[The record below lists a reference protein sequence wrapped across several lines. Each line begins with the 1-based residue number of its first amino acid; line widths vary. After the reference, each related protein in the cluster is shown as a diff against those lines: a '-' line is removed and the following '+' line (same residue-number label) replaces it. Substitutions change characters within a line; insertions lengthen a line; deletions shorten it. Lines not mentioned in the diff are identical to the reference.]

1 MIGSRLVTVEYRA
14 WQLLGASLG
23 PICTT
28 TLRITVTVG
37 AGCVVERVDGQPLG
51 NLATQCKEQIEEAR
65 SELEERMRRGVTSS
79 WRRAP
84 PVPAA
89 PEAVMTAEAVP
100 EAGTTRDK
108 HTTSSV
114 FRCERQVITDRITRL
129 RQDLTTPLPGPA
141 LPTPEEAA
149 EAERR
154 TEQQRERERLAQIR
168 ARYWESHREQHAADN
183 LMPSPAQP
191 GTEELA
197 EPRKHTSSVFRVDRE
212 VITDRIERLRR
223 KPETPSVEPPPAAGG
238 AYDGLEPKP

>member
-28 TLRITVTVG
+28 TLRITVTLG
-37 AGCVVERVDGQPLG
+37 ADCVVERVDGQPLG
-51 NLATQCKEQIEEAR
+51 NLAAQCKAQIDEAR
-65 SELEERMRRGVTSS
+65 SELEDRLRRGVTST
-79 WRRAP
+79 WRRSP
-84 PVPAA
+84 PAA
-89 PEAVMTAEAVP
+89 PAAEAAAPAEVQP
-100 EAGTTRDK
+100 DAGKARDK

-129 RQDLTTPLPGPA
+129 RQDLTTPLPGPV

-154 TEQQRERERLAQIR
+154 AEQQRERERLAQIR
-168 ARYWESHREQHAADN
+168 AKYWETHREQQADN
-183 LMPSPAQP
+183 LLPSPAP
-191 GTEELA
+191 AGSDTLA

-212 VITDRIERLRR
+212 GITDRIERLRR
-223 KPETPSVEPPPAAGG
+223 KPDVSQEPPQPPPAGSH
-238 AYDGLEPKP
+238 DGLEPKP